1 MLQKMPAFRPN
12 STSNAVRIVV
22 DSCCSLGADHLRDLG
37 VDCVEFPIV
46 MDGVERRDD
55 QWESMSA
62 HEFYQAMRQGAR
74 VSTSAIPT
82 GEFVHLF
89 EEFAR
94 QGTPAVYLSLTGQLS
109 SSVRDAQ
116 EAREQVLRDHPDF
129 ALEVVDSRMP
139 SLTSGM
145 VAMELCR
152 LRDAGASFEEIVQA
166 ARTLPDH
173 VHGYFTLDSLKWLA
187 AGGRIPKSAASASAL
202 LDVKASLGYALDG
215 GLTLTGVARGR
226 KKALK
231 RLVAKFEENYVS
243 GSSRCIG
250 IADADCPQ
258 DAEQVESMVRAALD
272 ARGLE
277 VPQILRLSV
286 DPTIGS
292 HVGPGMLALAFWG
305 KDRAASGFD
314 GGKR

>member
-1 MLQKMPAFRPN
+1 MLQNTRAFRAH
-12 STSNAVRIVV
+12 STSPAVRIVV
-22 DSCCSLGADHLRDLG
+22 DSCCSLDAGQLRDLG
-37 VDCVEFPIV
+37 LDCVEFPFV
-46 MDGVERRDD
+46 LDGEERRDD

-62 HEFYQAMRQGAR
+62 HEFNEAMRRGAR
-74 VSTSAIPT
+74 PSTSAIPT
-82 GEFVHLF
+82 GEFAELF
-89 EEFAR
+89 GLFA
-94 QGTPAVYLSLTGQLS
+94 QEGVPTVYLSLTGELS

-116 EAREQVLRDHPDF
+116 EAREQVLRAHPDF
-129 ALEVVDSRMP
+129 PLEVVDSRMP
-139 SLTSGM
+139 SLTAGM

-152 LRDAGASFEEIVQA
+152 LRDAGAGFEQVVEA

-187 AGGRIPKSAASASAL
+187 SGGRIPKSAASASAL

-215 GLTLTGVARGR
+215 ALTLTGVSRGR

-231 RLVAKFEENYVS
+231 RLVAKFEENYRP
-243 GSSRCIG
+243 GSAMCIG

-258 DAEQVESMVRAALD
+258 DAAQLEDMVRASLA
-272 ARGLE
+272 ARGQE
-277 VPQILRLSV
+277 VPPICHWSV

-305 KDRAASGFD
+305 RDRAASGFD
-314 GGKR
+314 DGRR